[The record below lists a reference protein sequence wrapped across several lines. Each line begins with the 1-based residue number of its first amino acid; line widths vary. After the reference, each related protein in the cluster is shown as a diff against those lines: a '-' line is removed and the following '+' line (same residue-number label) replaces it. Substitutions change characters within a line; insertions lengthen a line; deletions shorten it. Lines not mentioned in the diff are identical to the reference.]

1 MIKRKINKDQ
11 YKTANKVTASAEKWL
26 QSCRDTDRHT
36 EAENMAMFW
45 QHQKAQHDNKKELE
59 KCGKLSAQDPS
70 LEPRGKAWERD
81 FNS

>member
-11 YKTANKVTASAEKWL
+11 YKTANKVTVSAEKWL
-26 QSCRDTDRHT
+26 QSCRDTGTQRP
-36 EAENMAMFW
+36 ENMAMFW
-45 QHQKAQHDNKKELE
+45 QHQKAQHDYNKGLE
-59 KCGKLSAQDPS
+59 KCGKFSAQDPS